1 MNPPAAEAQ
10 PVRLHLQPASPAAGQ
25 PALAGI
31 TPFSSV
37 DWPGRLVAVLFIGGC
52 PWRCGYC
59 HNPHLQ
65 ARYRQYHWPDVQRWL
80 ISRQGLLDGTVF
92 SGGEPLSE
100 PQLPAMLSQARQL
113 GFATALHTAG
123 MYPQR
128 LASVLPMLDWVGLDI
143 KTRPQDYDSL
153 TGRVHSA
160 TPVWRSLD
168 LLLASK
174 VTFECRTSW
183 QASLLPEAELLSLAS
198 TLSAKGVHHYAV
210 QQLRDAYGQEQ
221 GPPLSAAVQQQLTTL
236 FPRFD
241 YRQANH
247 KN

>member
-1 MNPPAAEAQ
+1 MSPLPAEAR
-10 PVRLHLQPASPAAGQ
+10 PVRLLLQPASPAAGL
-25 PALAGI
+25 PALAGL

-65 ARYRQYHWPDVQRWL
+65 SRYRHYHWPDVERWL
-80 ISRQGLLDGTVF
+80 VSRQGLLDGVVF

-100 PQLPAMLSQARQL
+100 PQLPAMLSQVRQL
-113 GFATALHTAG
+113 GFATAVHTAG

-143 KTRPQDYDSL
+143 KTRQQDYDAL
-153 TGRVHSA
+153 TGRTHSA
-160 TPVWRSLD
+160 AAVWRSLN
-168 LLLASK
+168 LLLASD

-183 QASLLPEAELLSLAS
+183 QASLLAESALLALARSLSELGIQHYAIQQMRNASGQEVGPLLS
-198 TLSAKGVHHYAV
+198 
-210 QQLRDAYGQEQ
+210 
-221 GPPLSAAVQQQLTTL
+221 PAAQQQLSAL

-241 YRQANH
+241 YRQAIH